1 MTDTPPTLSR
11 WQLNAYGRQH
21 LTLVQEPMPTPGA
34 GQILVQ
40 VAAASLN
47 YRDLLMIDNGMGMPF
62 TAPWTPGSDMAGRVL
77 AVGDGVKRWRAGD
90 EVISTFFAGW
100 SDGKPSP
107 DVFPLGGPGPGV
119 LATHMLLDAQWVT
132 AAPATLSPAQASTL
146 PCAAL
151 TAWFALIEQGA
162 LRAGQTVLIHGTGG
176 VALFGLQLARLH
188 GARTVV
194 VSGDAGKRA
203 QVLALGATHALARD
217 GDWVAELHELTRGQ
231 GADHVLELVG
241 GANVERSVQA
251 LAPGGRLS
259 VIGVLDGDRMSTSA
273 YPLIRHQ
280 TVLQGISVGHRR
292 ALEDLVRAIDVNR
305 LTPTIAA
312 TYASSDLSAALDH
325 LARGAFG
332 KIVVTF

>member
-1 MTDTPPTLSR
+1 MTDAPPTLSR
-11 WQLNAYGRQH
+11 WQLGAYGRQH
-21 LTLVQEPMPTPGA
+21 LSCVEAPMPTPGP
-34 GQILVQ
+34 GQILVR

-47 YRDLLMIDNGMGMPF
+47 YRDLLMIDNGMGTPF

-77 AVGDGVKRWRAGD
+77 AVGDGVTRWQAGD
-90 EVISTFFAGW
+90 EVISTFYAGW
-100 SDGKPSP
+100 LDGRPTP
-107 DVFPLGGPGPGV
+107 EVFPLGGPGPGM
-119 LATHMLLDAQWVT
+119 LATHVLLDAQWVA

-194 VSGDAGKRA
+194 VSGDPAKRA
-203 QVLALGATHALARD
+203 QVLAMGATHALARD
-217 GDWVAELHELTRGQ
+217 ADWVAELHALTQGH

-241 GANVERSVQA
+241 GANMERSLQA

-259 VIGVLDGDRMSTSA
+259 VIGVLDGDRISTSA
-273 YPLIRHQ
+273 YPVIRQ
-280 TVLQGISVGHRR
+280 KAVLQGIGVGHRR

-312 TYASSDLSAALDH
+312 SYVASDLPAALDH

-332 KIVVTF
+332 KVVVTF

>member
-1 MTDTPPTLSR
+1 MTDAPPTLSR
-11 WQLNAYGRQH
+11 WQLGAYGRQH
-21 LTLVQEPMPTPGA
+21 LSCVEAPMPTPGP
-34 GQILVQ
+34 GQILVR

-47 YRDLLMIDNGMGMPF
+47 YRDLLMIDNGMGTPF

-77 AVGDGVKRWRAGD
+77 AVGDGVTRWQAGD
-90 EVISTFFAGW
+90 EVISTFYAGW
-100 SDGKPSP
+100 LDGRPTP
-107 DVFPLGGPGPGV
+107 EVFPLGGPGPGM
-119 LATHMLLDAQWVT
+119 LATHVLLDAQWVA

-194 VSGDAGKRA
+194 VSGDPAKRA
-203 QVLALGATHALARD
+203 QVLAMGATHALARD
-217 GDWVAELHELTRGQ
+217 ADWVAELHALTQGH

-241 GANVERSVQA
+241 GANMERSLQA

-259 VIGVLDGDRMSTSA
+259 VIGVLDGDRISTSA
-273 YPLIRHQ
+273 YPVIRQ
-280 TVLQGISVGHRR
+280 KAVLQGIGVGHRR
-292 ALEDLVRAIDVNR
+292 ALEDLVRAIDVNG

-312 TYASSDLSAALDH
+312 SYAASDLPAALDH